1 MIDAS
6 KIRAQF
12 PILHQ
17 KVNGK
22 DLIYFDNAASSQ
34 KPQAVSNALNHYYS
48 NDNANIH
55 RGVHYLS
62 QEATDKFETTR
73 RSVQAFI
80 NAKNSCEIIFTKGAT
95 DSVNLIANGYRSILS
110 KGDEIIISEMEHH
123 SNNVPWQL
131 CAQKT
136 GAKIRS

>member
-1 MIDAS
+1 MIDGN

-12 PILHQ
+12 PTLLQ

-34 KPQAVSNALNHYYS
+34 KPQIVLNAIANYYS
-48 NDNANIH
+48 HDNANVH

-73 RSVQAFI
+73 RSVQGFI
-80 NAKNSCEIIFTKGAT
+80 NAKNNCEIIFTKGTT
-95 DSVNLIANGYRSILS
+95 DSINLVANGYQSILN
-110 KGDEIIISEMEHH
+110 KGDYY
-123 SNNVPWQL
+123 VPEV
-131 CAQKT
+131 
-136 GAKIRS
+136 

>member
-1 MIDAS
+1 MIDGS

-22 DLIYFDNAASSQ
+22 DLVYFDNAASSQ
-34 KPQAVSNALNHYYS
+34 KPQVVINALNHYYS

-62 QEATDKFETTR
+62 QEATDKFENTR
-73 RSVQAFI
+73 KSVQAFI
-80 NAKNSCEIIFTKGAT
+80 NAKNSCEIIFTKG
-95 DSVNLIANGYRSILS
+95 G
-110 KGDEIIISEMEHH
+110 
-123 SNNVPWQL
+123 NVL
-131 CAQKT
+131 
-136 GAKIRS
+136 G